1 MTAMD
6 NDQFKRGMRRLAAG
20 VSLITTVNQGVRHGL
35 VATAVSSV
43 TADPPTL
50 LVCINKNA
58 SAHAHVEEAGILCV
72 NILSEMHQDVAA
84 RFSSP
89 VDRHLRFEMDE
100 WRHIATGAPGLVN
113 SLVSFDCEVR
123 QVVPYQSHTIFL
135 AEIVGVELW
144 ADAISPLLYLDG
156 RYRMLASMEDAI
168 RVAS

>member
-1 MTAMD
+1 MH
-6 NDQFKRGMRRLAAG
+6 NQEFKLGMRRLAAG

-58 SAHAHVEEAGILCV
+58 SAHGHVSEAGIFCV
-72 NILSEMHQDVAA
+72 NILSDSHEEVAG

-89 VDRHLRFEMDE
+89 VDRDKRFEHGE
-100 WRHIATGAPGLVN
+100 WQTLRTGAPALVN
-113 SLVSFDCEVR
+113 SMVSFDCEVR

-135 AEIVGVELW
+135 AEIVSVELW
-144 ADAISPLLYLDG
+144 AEANRPLVYMDG
-156 RYRMLASMEDAI
+156 RYRALAEAQQAFS
-168 RVAS
+168 VAS

>member
-1 MTAMD
+1 MNRD
-6 NDQFKRGMRRLAAG
+6 HFKLGMRRLAAG
-20 VSLITTVNQGVRHGL
+20 VSLITTTNGGQRHGL
-35 VATAVSSV
+35 VATAVNSV

-72 NILSEMHQDVAA
+72 NILADAHEDVAS

-89 VDRHLRFEMDE
+89 VDREKRFDLGE
-100 WRHIATGAPGLVN
+100 WQQIVTGAPALVN

-123 QVVPYQSHTIFL
+123 QVVPYQSHPIFL

-144 ADAISPLLYLDG
+144 AESISPLLYLDG
-156 RYRMLASMEDAI
+156 AYRLLAEKQQVFS
-168 RVAS
+168 VAS